1 MNALL
6 LLLVCGGGFLIAYHT
21 YGRYLG
27 QKIFRIDPS
36 ADVPSRTHEDGTDFV
51 PTKKGV
57 IFGHHYTSIAGTG
70 PIVGPAIGLIWGWLP
85 ALLWVFFGS
94 IFIGAVHDF
103 GSLIVSMRNEGESLS
118 EVAAKYINQRV
129 RLIFFILIF
138 LILLIIIA
146 VFGVVIAAVFA
157 RFPSS
162 VVPVWLQIP
171 IAVLLGRAIYRKGY
185 PIIPSTAAAVLCMY
199 LSMIL
204 GSFFPVGFEKA
215 LGIPATGFWVI
226 ILLIYA
232 FFAST
237 LSVKTLLQ
245 PRDYIN
251 AWQLFIAMGLLAAGT
266 ATISFLGKGD
276 MVAPAVNT
284 VLPADTPPIFPFLFI
299 VIACGAVSGFH
310 SLVASGTSP
319 KQVAS
324 ESDARFI
331 GYGAMLMEGVL
342 ALLVVI
348 CAGAGIGLGY
358 TLDSGITL
366 FGSDAWNHFYSSW
379 IGARGLADKLSP
391 VIEGASN
398 LVESMGFPEIFGITV
413 MGVFIASFAS
423 TTLDTAVRLQRY
435 IVVELAEDFSIK
447 SLKNRWSATMLC
459 VACAAGLAFV
469 SGADGTGAMKL
480 WPLFGSA
487 NQLLAAMALL
497 MVTLYLQSKGGLKW
511 IYSGIP
517 CLFMVVI
524 SNWSIVENMKIFI
537 ASRNWLLV
545 FMDVLFILLSLWI
558 TIEAL
563 ITFFRYKG
571 KADSRSSSR

>member
-6 LLLVCGGGFLIAYHT
+6 LLLVCGGGFLLAYHT
-21 YGRYLG
+21 YGKYLG
-27 QKIFRIDPS
+27 QRIFRIDPD
-36 ADVPSRTHEDGTDFV
+36 AAVPSRVHEDGTDFV

-85 ALLWVFFGS
+85 ALIWVFFGS

-118 EVAAKYINQRV
+118 EVAAKYINKRV

-162 VVPVWLQIP
+162 VIPVWLQIP
-171 IAVLLGRAIYRKGY
+171 IALILGRAIYSRGY
-185 PIIPSTAAAVLCMY
+185 PIIFSTAVAVLCMY

-204 GSFFPVGFEKA
+204 GSMFPVGFNSF
-215 LGIPATGFWVI
+215 LGLPATGFWVI
-226 ILLIYA
+226 VLLIYA

-266 ATISFLGKGD
+266 ITISFLGKGA
-276 MVAPAVNT
+276 MVAPAINP
-284 VLPADTPPIFPFLFI
+284 VLPAGTPPMFPFLFI
-299 VIACGAVSGFH
+299 IIACGAVSGFH

-342 ALLVVI
+342 ALLVII

-358 TLDSGITL
+358 TLDNGTTL
-366 FGSDAWNHFYSSW
+366 LGSDAWNHFYGNW
-379 IGARGLADKLSP
+379 IGARGLVDKLAP
-391 VIEGASN
+391 VVEGASN
-398 LVESMGFPEIFGITV
+398 LVESMGLPEMFGITV

-435 IVVELAEDFSIK
+435 IVVELAEDFSVIK
-447 SLKNRWSATMLC
+447 LKNRWTATFLC
-459 VACAAGLAFV
+459 VLCAAGLAFI

-511 IYSGIP
+511 LVSGAP

-524 SNWSIVENMKIFI
+524 SNWSIIENGKIFM
-537 ASRNWLLV
+537 ASENWLLV
-545 FMDVLFILLSLWI
+545 FMDGLFLLLSLWI

-563 ITFFRYKG
+563 VTFFQYKG
-571 KADSRSSSR
+571 AAEKK

>member
-6 LLLVCGGGFLIAYHT
+6 LLLVCGGGFLVAYHT
-21 YGRYLG
+21 YGKFLG
-27 QKIFRIDPS
+27 QRIFRINPK
-36 ADVPSRTHEDGTDFV
+36 AAVPSRTHEDGTDFV
-51 PTKKGV
+51 PTKKAV

-118 EVAAKYINQRV
+118 EVAAKYINKRV

-162 VVPVWLQIP
+162 VIPVWLQIP
-171 IAVLLGRAIYRKGY
+171 IAVMLGRAIYKKGY
-185 PIIPSTAAAVLCMY
+185 PIVISTAVAVVCMY
-199 LSMIL
+199 LTMIL
-204 GSFFPVGFEKA
+204 GSLFPIAFDRA
-215 LGIPATGFWVI
+215 LGLPATGFWVI
-226 ILLIYA
+226 ILLLYA
-232 FFAST
+232 FIAST

-251 AWQLFIAMGLLAAGT
+251 AWQLFVAMGLLAAGT
-266 ATISFLGKGD
+266 VVISFMGKGEL
-276 MVAPAVNT
+276 VAPVINP
-284 VLPADTPPIFPFLFI
+284 VLPTGTPPMFPFLFI
-299 VIACGAVSGFH
+299 IIACGAVSGFH

-331 GYGAMLMEGVL
+331 GYGAMLMEGLL
-342 ALLVVI
+342 ALLVII

-358 TLDSGITL
+358 TLTDGTTL
-366 FGSDAWNHFYSSW
+366 LGSDAWNHFYNNW
-379 IGARGLADKLSP
+379 IGARGLVDKLAP
-391 VIEGASN
+391 VIEGAAN
-398 LVESMGFPEIFGITV
+398 LIESMGFPEILGITV
-413 MGVFIASFAS
+413 MGVFIASFAG
-423 TTLDTAVRLQRY
+423 TTLDTAMRLQRY
-435 IVVELAEDFSIK
+435 IVVELANDFSVR
-447 SLKNRWSATMLC
+447 SLKNRWTATALC
-459 VACAAGLAFV
+459 VACAAGLAFL

-497 MVTLYLQSKGGLKW
+497 LVTLYLQSKGGLKW
-511 IYSGIP
+511 VFAGAP

-524 SNWSIVENMKIFI
+524 SNWSIFENGKRFM
-537 ASRNWLLV
+537 AGENWLLV
-545 FMDVLFILLSLWI
+545 FMDGLFLLLSFWI
-558 TIEAL
+558 TVEAVVA
-563 ITFFRYKG
+563 FFRYKG
-571 KADSRSSSR
+571 IADA

>member
-1 MNALL
+1 MNALF
-6 LLLVCGGGFLIAYHT
+6 LLLVCGGGFLLAYHT
-21 YGRYLG
+21 YGKFLG
-27 QKIFRIDPS
+27 RRIFKINPQ
-36 ADVPSRTHEDGTDFV
+36 APVPSRTLEDGTDFV
-51 PTKKGV
+51 PTRKGV

-103 GSLIVSMRNEGESLS
+103 GSLIVSMRNRGESLS
-118 EVAAKYINQRV
+118 EVAAKYINKRV

-157 RFPSS
+157 KFPSS
-162 VVPVWLQIP
+162 VIPVWLQIP
-171 IAVLLGRAIYRKGY
+171 IAVLLGKAIYDKGY
-185 PIIPSTAAAVLCMY
+185 PIILSTAAAVLCMY

-204 GSFFPVGFEKA
+204 GSLFPVGFDRA
-215 LGIPATGFWVI
+215 LGLPATGFWVI
-226 ILLIYA
+226 VLLVYA
-232 FFAST
+232 FIAST

-266 ATISFLGKGD
+266 VAISLAGNGA
-276 MVAPAVNT
+276 MVAPAVNHA
-284 VLPADTPPIFPFLFI
+284 VPAGTPPIFPFLFI

-319 KQVAS
+319 KQVS
-324 ESDARFI
+324 NESDARFI

-358 TLDSGITL
+358 TLTDGTTL
-366 FGSDAWNHFYSSW
+366 FGIDAWNHFYIHWMGES
-379 IGARGLADKLSP
+379 GLGDKLAP

-398 LVESMGFPEIFGITV
+398 LFESLGFPEVFGITV
-413 MGVFIASFAS
+413 MGVFIASFAG
-423 TTLDTAVRLQRY
+423 TTLDTAMRLQRY
-435 IVVELAEDFSIK
+435 IVVELANDFGVK
-447 SLKNRWSATMLC
+447 SLRNRWTATTLC
-459 VACAAGLAFV
+459 AVCAAGLAFFN
-469 SGADGTGAMKL
+469 GANGTGAMKL

-497 MVTLYLQSKGGLKW
+497 MVTLYLQSKGGFKW
-511 IYSGIP
+511 VFAGIP
-517 CLFMVVI
+517 CIFMVVI
-524 SNWSIVENMKIFI
+524 SIWSIIENARIFI
-537 ASRNWLLV
+537 RTGNWLLAC
-545 FMDVLFILLSLWI
+545 MDGIFILLSVWI
-558 TIEAL
+558 TLEAL
-563 ITFFRYKG
+563 ITFFNYKG
-571 KADSRSSSR
+571 ITVEEA

>member
-6 LLLVCGGGFLIAYHT
+6 LLLVCGGGFLVAYHT
-21 YGRYLG
+21 YGRFLG
-27 QKIFRIDPS
+27 SRIFGLDPK
-36 ADVPSRTHEDGTDFV
+36 AKVPSRTHEDGTDFV

-85 ALLWVFFGS
+85 ALIWVFFGS

-118 EVAAKYINQRV
+118 EVAERYINKRV

-146 VFGVVIAAVFA
+146 VFGVVIAAVFH

-171 IAVLLGRAIYRKGY
+171 IAVLLGRAIYRRGY
-185 PIIPSTAAAVLCMY
+185 PIIFSTAIAVLAMY
-199 LSMIL
+199 SSMIL
-204 GSFFPVGFEKA
+204 GGLFPVDFSSA
-215 LGIPATGFWVI
+215 LGLPATGFWVL
-226 ILLIYA
+226 ILLVYA
-232 FFAST
+232 YFAST

-251 AWQLFIAMGLLAAGT
+251 AWQLFIAMGLLAMGT
-266 ATISFLGKGD
+266 FTISAMGNGA

-284 VLPADTPPIFPFLFI
+284 AIPAGTPPMFPFLFI
-299 VIACGAVSGFH
+299 IIACGAVSGFH

-324 ESDARFI
+324 EKDARFI

-358 TLDSGITL
+358 TLANGSTL
-366 FGSDAWNHFYSSW
+366 FGVDAWNHFYSSW
-379 IGARGLADKLSP
+379 IGSRGLADKLSP

-435 IVVELAEDFSIK
+435 IVVELAEDFAVK
-447 SLKNRWSATMLC
+447 KLTNRWTATLLC
-459 VACAAGLAFV
+459 VGSAAALAFA

-497 MVTLYLQSKGGLKW
+497 LVTLYLQSRGGLKW
-511 IYSGIP
+511 VFAGVP
-517 CLFMVVI
+517 CIFMVFI
-524 SNWSIVENMKIFI
+524 SNWSILENGKIFI
-537 ASRNWLLV
+537 SQENWLLV
-545 FMDVLFILLSLWI
+545 AMDGVFLLLSFWI
-558 TIEAL
+558 TLEAVL
-563 ITFFRYKG
+563 TFFRYRG
-571 KADSRSSSR
+571 IAETAPLQ

>member
-21 YGRYLG
+21 YGKYLG
-27 QKIFRIDPS
+27 QRIFKIDPE
-36 ADVPSRTHEDGTDFV
+36 AAVPSRTHEDGTDFV

-118 EVAAKYINQRV
+118 EVAAKFINRRV

-138 LILLIIIA
+138 LILLIVIA

-162 VVPVWLQIP
+162 VIPVWLQIP
-171 IAVLLGRAIYRKGY
+171 IAVLLGRAIYKRGY
-185 PIIPSTAAAVLCMY
+185 PIVFSTAVAVLCMY
-199 LSMIL
+199 LSMLL
-204 GSFFPVGFEKA
+204 GSLFPVGFEKA
-215 LGIPATGFWVI
+215 FGLPATGFWVI
-226 ILLIYA
+226 VLLIYA

-251 AWQLFIAMGLLAAGT
+251 AWQLFIAMGLLGAGT
-266 ATISFLGKGD
+266 AAISFMGKGD
-276 MVAPAVNT
+276 MVAPAVNQA
-284 VLPADTPPIFPFLFI
+284 LPAGTPPMFPFLFI

-319 KQVAS
+319 KQVAN

-358 TLDSGITL
+358 RLESGTTLLGT
-366 FGSDAWNHFYSSW
+366 DAWNYFYSEW

-398 LVESMGFPEIFGITV
+398 LIESIGFPEIFGITV

-435 IVVELAEDFSIK
+435 IVVEMAEDFSVK
-447 SLKNRWSATMLC
+447 SLKNRWTATFLC
-459 VACAAGLAFV
+459 VVCAAVLAFTH
-469 SGADGTGAMKL
+469 GADGTGAMKL

-497 MVTLYLQSKGGLKW
+497 MVTLYLKSKGGLKW
-511 IYSGIP
+511 LFAGAP

-524 SNWSIVENMKIFI
+524 SNWSIIENGKIFI
-537 ASRNWLLV
+537 ANENWLLV
-545 FMDVLFILLSLWI
+545 FMDGLFLLLSVWI
-558 TIEAL
+558 TVEAVVA
-563 ITFFRYKG
+563 FFQDKG
-571 KADSRSSSR
+571 IVEE

>member
-21 YGRYLG
+21 YGRFLG
-27 QKIFRIDPS
+27 QRIFRINPN
-36 ADVPSRTHEDGTDFV
+36 AAVPSRTHEDGTDFV
-51 PTKKGV
+51 PTKKAV

-118 EVAAKYINQRV
+118 EIAAKYINKRV

-171 IAVLLGRAIYRKGY
+171 IAVMLGRAIYKRGY
-185 PIIPSTAAAVLCMY
+185 PIVMSTAVAVVCMY
-199 LSMIL
+199 LTMII
-204 GSFFPVGFEKA
+204 GSFFPVDFDKV
-215 LGIPATGFWVI
+215 LGLPATGFWVI

-232 FFAST
+232 FIAST

-251 AWQLFIAMGLLAAGT
+251 AWQLFVAMGLLAAGT
-266 ATISFLGKGD
+266 VVISFMGKGE
-276 MVAPAVNT
+276 MVAPAINP
-284 VLPADTPPIFPFLFI
+284 VLPAGTPPMFPFLFI
-299 VIACGAVSGFH
+299 IIACGAVSGFH

-331 GYGAMLMEGVL
+331 GYGAMLMEGLL
-342 ALLVVI
+342 ALLVII

-358 TLDSGITL
+358 TMANGTTL
-366 FGSDAWNHFYSSW
+366 LGSEAWNHFYNNW
-379 IGARGLADKLSP
+379 IGARGLVDKLAP

-398 LVESMGFPEIFGITV
+398 LIESLGFPEILGITL
-413 MGVFIASFAS
+413 MGVFIASFAG
-423 TTLDTAVRLQRY
+423 TTLDTAMRLQRY
-435 IVVELAEDFSIK
+435 IVVELANDFSIK
-447 SLKNRWSATMLC
+447 SLKNRWTATALC
-459 VACAAGLAFV
+459 VACAAGLAFI

-511 IYSGIP
+511 VFAGAP

-524 SNWSIVENMKIFI
+524 SNWSIFENGKIFM
-537 ASRNWLLV
+537 ASENWLLV
-545 FMDVLFILLSLWI
+545 FMDVLFLLLSLWI
-558 TIEAL
+558 TIEAVVA
-563 ITFFRYKG
+563 FFRYQG
-571 KADSRSSSR
+571 IAEVPDN

>member
-21 YGRYLG
+21 YGRFLG
-27 QKIFRIDPS
+27 QRIFRINPN
-36 ADVPSRTHEDGTDFV
+36 AAVPSRTHEDGTDFV
-51 PTKKGV
+51 PTKKAV

-118 EVAAKYINQRV
+118 EVAAKYINKRV

-171 IAVLLGRAIYRKGY
+171 IAVMLGWAIYKKGY
-185 PIIPSTAAAVLCMY
+185 PIIISTLVAVICMY
-199 LSMIL
+199 LTMII
-204 GSFFPVGFEKA
+204 GSYFPVDFDQV
-215 LGIPATGFWVI
+215 LGLPATGFWVI

-232 FFAST
+232 FVAST

-245 PRDYIN
+245 PRDYMN
-251 AWQLFIAMGLLAAGT
+251 AWQLFVAMGLLAAGT
-266 ATISFLGKGD
+266 IVISFLGKGE
-276 MVAPAVNT
+276 MVAPAINP
-284 VLPADTPPIFPFLFI
+284 VLPAGTPPIFPFLFI
-299 VIACGAVSGFH
+299 IIACGAVSGFH

-331 GYGAMLMEGVL
+331 GYGAMLMEGLL
-342 ALLVVI
+342 ALLVII

-358 TLDSGITL
+358 TLSNGTTL
-366 FGSDAWNHFYSSW
+366 MGSEAWNHFYSSW
-379 IGARGLADKLSP
+379 IGARGLVDKLAP

-398 LVESMGFPEIFGITV
+398 LIESMGFPEILGITV
-413 MGVFIASFAS
+413 MGVFIASFAG
-423 TTLDTAVRLQRY
+423 TTLDTAMRLQRY
-435 IVVELAEDFSIK
+435 IVVELANDFAIK
-447 SLKNRWSATMLC
+447 SLKNRWTATALC
-459 VACAAGLAFV
+459 AACAAGLAFI
-469 SGADGTGAMKL
+469 SGANGTGAMKL

-511 IYSGIP
+511 VVAGAP

-524 SNWSIVENMKIFI
+524 SNWSIFENGKIFM
-537 ASRNWLLV
+537 ASENWLLV
-545 FMDVLFILLSLWI
+545 FMDGVFLLLSLWI
-558 TIEAL
+558 TIEAVVA
-563 ITFFRYKG
+563 FFRYKG
-571 KADSRSSSR
+571 IAEE

>member
-6 LLLVCGGGFLIAYHT
+6 LFLVCGGGFLIAYHT
-21 YGRYLG
+21 YGRFLG
-27 QKIFRIDPS
+27 RKIFRISPG
-36 ADVPSRTHEDGTDFV
+36 ADVPSRTHEDGIDFV
-51 PTKKGV
+51 PTRKGI

-85 ALLWVFFGS
+85 AVLWVFFGS

-118 EVAAKYINQRV
+118 EVAARYINKRV

-146 VFGVVIAAVFA
+146 VFGVVIAAVFH

-171 IAVLLGRAIYRKGY
+171 IAMLLGWAIYKKGY
-185 PIIPSTAAAVLCMY
+185 PVVFSTAVAVLFMY

-204 GSFFPVGFEKA
+204 GSLYPVDFGQA
-215 LGIPATGFWVI
+215 LGLPATGFWVI

-237 LSVKTLLQ
+237 LSVRTLLQ

-251 AWQLFIAMGLLAAGT
+251 AWQLFIAMILLAAGT
-266 ATISFLGKGD
+266 AAISILGEGA
-276 MVAPAVNT
+276 MVAPAVNQA
-284 VLPADTPPIFPFLFI
+284 VPAGTPPMFPFLFI
-299 VIACGAVSGFH
+299 IIACGAVSGFH

-324 ESDARFI
+324 ESDAQFI
-331 GYGAMLMEGVL
+331 GYGSMLMEGVL

-348 CAGAGIGLGY
+348 CIGAGIGLGY
-358 TLDSGITL
+358 TLANGTTL
-366 FGSDAWNHFYSSW
+366 FGVEAWNHFYSSW
-379 IGARGLADKLSP
+379 IGSKGLTDKLAP
-391 VIEGASN
+391 VIEGAAN
-398 LVESMGFPEIFGITV
+398 LMESLGFPEIFGITV
-413 MGVFIASFAS
+413 MGVFIASFAG

-435 IVVELAEDFSIK
+435 IVVELAKDFSIG
-447 SLKNRWSATMLC
+447 SLRNRWTATSLC
-459 VACAAGLAFV
+459 VGCAVALAFI
-469 SGADGTGAMKL
+469 SGADGTGAMRL

-511 IYSGIP
+511 LFAGIP
-517 CLFMVVI
+517 CIFMVVI
-524 SNWSIVENMKIFI
+524 SNWSIYENGKIF
-537 ASRNWLLV
+537 AAGGNWLLV
-545 FMDVLFILLSLWI
+545 FMDGVFLLLSLWI
-558 TIEAL
+558 TVEAVVA
-563 ITFFRYKG
+563 FFRYQG
-571 KADSRSSSR
+571 IAEEAVD